1 MSQLHF
7 IRKRRP
13 GKHLSYSDR
22 QLIEYVH
29 WNNLKKPQRERK
41 SQKELAAE
49 LGISPATLSRE
60 LRRGYVLQQRSDLT
74 EYYRYSAEVAQRDY
88 DLKASRK
95 GPDLKIGHDHELAQ
109 TLETEIQRRAGTTK
123 LRCSNSPYAVI
134 QRLESKGWPTN
145 TRISVRT
152 LYNYIA
158 RDVFFA
164 ITQKDLPRKGKS
176 GKGRRRRV
184 RRRHIVTTGRQIED
198 RPIEASERSEP
209 GHWEMDCIESV
220 KGDRTCLLSL
230 VDRYSREG
238 IILKLT
244 SQTQAAVIRALNGL
258 ERKWGAAQ
266 FRHRFKSI
274 TVDNGA
280 EFWDWEGLETSI
292 LSKEPRT
299 TIYYAHPYSSWERGS
314 NENLNG
320 FIRYY
325 IPKGTPLKQ
334 FTRSDLRELQD
345 YINEYPRKI
354 LGGLSV
360 VEFLKVV

>member
-7 IRKRRP
+7 ISKRRP

-74 EYYRYSAEVAQRDY
+74 EYYRYSAEVAQCDY

-109 TLETEIQRRAGTTK
+109 T
-123 LRCSNSPYAVI
+123 
-134 QRLESKGWPTN
+134 
-145 TRISVRT
+145 
-152 LYNYIA
+152 
-158 RDVFFA
+158 
-164 ITQKDLPRKGKS
+164 
-176 GKGRRRRV
+176 
-184 RRRHIVTTGRQIED
+184 
-198 RPIEASERSEP
+198 
-209 GHWEMDCIESV
+209 
-220 KGDRTCLLSL
+220 
-230 VDRYSREG
+230 
-238 IILKLT
+238 
-244 SQTQAAVIRALNGL
+244 
-258 ERKWGAAQ
+258 
-266 FRHRFKSI
+266 
-274 TVDNGA
+274 
-280 EFWDWEGLETSI
+280 LETSI

-345 YINEYPRKI
+345 YINEYPNM
-354 LGGLSV
+354 LGICFTLTCTPQI
-360 VEFLKVV
+360 

>member
-41 SQKELAAE
+41 SQKGLAEE

-109 TLETEIQRRAGTTK
+109 TLETEIQRRAGTSK

-360 VEFLKVV
+360 VEFLKVA